1 MFFKL
6 ILNFVNQISVKA
18 KDVVNFDQPLDFDY
32 SMYSKASIR
41 YVLDSL
47 HLIEV
52 EEIDL
57 CVMVEVLDYLHF
69 EGKTK
74 LSLFERRLAES
85 LMKTLITLKL
95 PLSTQILLCLAVSTT
110 DNYDDS
116 FEKSVGAALTQVTGF
131 K

>member
-1 MFFKL
+1 M
-6 ILNFVNQISVKA
+6 
-18 KDVVNFDQPLDFDY
+18 NFDQPLDFDY

-41 YVLDSL
+41 FVLDSL

-52 EEIDL
+52 GEIDL
-57 CVMVEVLDYLHF
+57 CVMVEVLDYLHY

-95 PLSTQILLCLAVSTT
+95 PLSTQILMCLAVSTM

-116 FEKSVGAALTQVTGF
+116 FEKSVGAALTQVFGF
-131 K
+131 R